1 MSAACTIRL
10 LVCYFDI
17 GQSGRS
23 IIQLCRLWLIGVT
36 LLSSAY
42 LGGMI
47 VGLFTREDL
56 EELEIQH
63 LAPYAVKS
71 RESRGRVYAEPE
83 HPYRT
88 AFQRDRDRV
97 IHTTAFRRLEYK
109 TQVFVNYEGDY
120 YRTRL
125 THSIEMAQI
134 GRIMAR
140 ALGLNE
146 DLTEAI
152 SLAHDLGHT
161 PFGHSGEVALN
172 ELMKEHGG
180 FNHNYQSVR
189 IVEKLE
195 QRYPDFPG
203 LNLTW
208 EVREG
213 IVKHTTEYDVPEAV
227 EYEPDKR
234 ATLESQLVNAA
245 DEIAYTTHDLD
256 DGLRSELIQV
266 DDLQDVRLWKES
278 LHVLGIQGRDFTEMA
293 RRQVIRYLIN
303 LEVTDVIQ
311 TVDSK
316 LSELCIRSPEDVRH
330 APQNLVG
337 FSPEMQ
343 SKNRDLKDFLLER
356 LYRHHRVIRMQ
367 VKAQRLIRQLFEAYL
382 NEPRQLPLQVQARF
396 ANEKPERVICDYIAG
411 MTDRFAIQEYRALF
425 DPATRG

>member
-1 MSAACTIRL
+1 ML
-10 LVCYFDI
+10 
-17 GQSGRS
+17 
-23 IIQLCRLWLIGVT
+23 
-36 LLSSAY
+36 
-42 LGGMI
+42 
-47 VGLFTREDL
+47 TREEL
-56 EELEIQH
+56 EELEMQR
-63 LAPYAVKS
+63 LASYAVKS
-71 RESRGRVYAEPE
+71 RESRGRDYREPE

-88 AFQRDRDRV
+88 AFQRDRDRI

-125 THSIEMAQI
+125 THSIETAQI
-134 GRIMAR
+134 GRTIAR

-180 FNHNYQSVR
+180 FNHNYHSVR

-195 QRYPDFPG
+195 RRYPGFPG

-213 IVKHTTEYDVPEAV
+213 IVKHTTEYDVSDAV

-234 ATLESQLVNAA
+234 ATLEGQLVNAA

-256 DGLRSELIQV
+256 DGLRSGLIQV
-266 DDLQDVRLWKES
+266 SDLHNVRLWGEA
-278 LHVLGIQGRDFTEMA
+278 LRVLGIQERDFTDMA
-293 RRQVIRYLIN
+293 RHRVIRYLID
-303 LEVTDVIQ
+303 LEVTEALKSISKKLRDLGIQ
-311 TVDSK
+311 
-316 LSELCIRSPEDVRH
+316 SPEDVRSV
-330 APQNLVG
+330 PQNLVG
-337 FSPEMQ
+337 FPPEMQ
-343 SKNRDLKDFLLER
+343 RGNRELKDFLLNR
-356 LYRHHRVIRMQ
+356 LYRHHRVIRLQ

-382 NEPRQLPLQVQARF
+382 SEPRQLPLEVQARF
-396 ANEKPERVICDYIAG
+396 RPEALRVLRRSVSKELEPEGVADEKIERVICDYIAG
-411 MTDRFAIQEYRALF
+411 MTDRFAIQEYRKLF

>member
-1 MSAACTIRL
+1 M
-10 LVCYFDI
+10 
-17 GQSGRS
+17 G
-23 IIQLCRLWLIGVT
+23 LW
-36 LLSSAY
+36 
-42 LGGMI
+42 
-47 VGLFTREDL
+47 TREEL
-56 EELEIQH
+56 EELETQR
-63 LAPYAVKS
+63 LAVYAVQS
-71 RESRGRVYAEPE
+71 RASRGRLYPEPE

-125 THSIEMAQI
+125 THSIETAQI
-134 GRIMAR
+134 ARTMAR

-161 PFGHSGEVALN
+161 PFGHSGEVALS
-172 ELMKEHGG
+172 ELMREHGG

-213 IVKHTTEYDVPEAV
+213 IVKHVTEYDVSQAT

-234 ATLESQLVNAA
+234 ASLEAQLVNAA

-256 DGLRSELIQV
+256 DGLRSELLQAS
-266 DDLQDVRLWKES
+266 DLHNVRLWVEA
-278 LHVLGIQGRDFTEMA
+278 LGALGVQEGDFTEMA
-293 RRQVIRYLIN
+293 RRRVIRYLIN
-303 LEVTDVIQ
+303 LEVTAVVQ
-311 TVDSK
+311 TVVGK
-316 LSELCIRSPEDVRH
+316 LKELDIQHPEGVRC
-330 APQNLVG
+330 APYNLVD
-337 FSPEMQ
+337 FSPEMR
-343 SKNRDLKDFLLER
+343 SRNRQLKDFLLER
-356 LYRHHRVIRMQ
+356 LYRHYRVMRMQ
-367 VKAQRLIRQLFEAYL
+367 VKAQRLIRELFDAYL
-382 NEPRQLPLQVQARF
+382 SEPRQLPSEIQTRF
-396 ANEKPERVICDYIAG
+396 GQEKPERVVCDYIAG
-411 MTDRFAIQEYRALF
+411 MTDRFAIQEHRKLF
-425 DPATRG
+425 DPAARG

>member
-1 MSAACTIRL
+1 M
-10 LVCYFDI
+10 
-17 GQSGRS
+17 
-23 IIQLCRLWLIGVT
+23 
-36 LLSSAY
+36 
-42 LGGMI
+42 
-47 VGLFTREDL
+47 FTREEL
-56 EELEIQH
+56 EELEMQH

-71 RESRGRVYAEPE
+71 RESRGRVYAESE

-88 AFQRDRDRV
+88 AFQRDRDRI

-125 THSIEMAQI
+125 THSIETAQI
-134 GRIMAR
+134 GRTMAR

-152 SLAHDLGHT
+152 ALAHDLGHT

-172 ELMKEHGG
+172 ELMREHGG
-180 FNHNYQSVR
+180 FNHNDQSLR

-213 IVKHTTEYDVPEAV
+213 IVKHTTEYDVSEAV
-227 EYEPDKR
+227 EYEPHKR
-234 ATLESQLVNAA
+234 ATLEGQFINAA

-266 DDLQDVRLWKES
+266 NDLRDVQLWNEA
-278 LHVLGIQGRDFTEMA
+278 LHALDIVEHDFTEMA
-293 RRQVIRYLIN
+293 RRRVIRYLIN
-303 LEVTDVIQ
+303 LEVTDVIHTTNNKLIEMGIQ
-311 TVDSK
+311 T
-316 LSELCIRSPEDVRH
+316 PEDIRC
-330 APQNLVG
+330 APQNLAG
-337 FSPEMQ
+337 FSPHMLGR
-343 SKNRDLKDFLLER
+343 NRELKGFLLAR
-356 LYRHHRVIRMQ
+356 LYCHHRVMRMQ

-382 NEPRQLPLQVQARF
+382 SEPRQLPLEVQARF
-396 ANEKPERVICDYIAG
+396 ANEQPERVICDYTAG
-411 MTDRFAIQEYRALF
+411 MTDRFVIQEYRKLF
-425 DPATRG
+425 DPTTRG

>member
-1 MSAACTIRL
+1 M
-10 LVCYFDI
+10 
-17 GQSGRS
+17 
-23 IIQLCRLWLIGVT
+23 GV
-36 LLSSAY
+36 L
-42 LGGMI
+42 
-47 VGLFTREDL
+47 TREEL
-56 EELEIQH
+56 EELEVQH
-63 LAPYAVKS
+63 LAPYAVRS
-71 RESRGRVYAEPE
+71 RDSRGRVYAEPE

-88 AFQRDRDRV
+88 AFQRDRDRI

-125 THSIEMAQI
+125 THTIETAQI
-134 GRIMAR
+134 GRTMAR

-172 ELMKEHGG
+172 KLMKEHGG

-195 QRYPDFPG
+195 RRYPGFPG

-213 IVKHTTEYDVPEAV
+213 IVKHVTEYDVSDARD
-227 EYEPDKR
+227 YEPDKR
-234 ATLESQLVNAA
+234 ATLEGQLVNMA

-256 DGLRSELIQV
+256 DGLRSGLIQV
-266 DDLQDVRLWKES
+266 SDLHDIRLWKEA
-278 LHVLGIQGRDFTEMA
+278 LHALGIQERDFTEMA
-293 RRQVIRYLIN
+293 RHQVIRYLIN
-303 LEVTDVIQ
+303 LEVTDVLRTTSTRLKDQGIQ
-311 TVDSK
+311 
-316 LSELCIRSPEDVRH
+316 LPEDVRS

-337 FSPEMQ
+337 FSPKMQ
-343 SKNRDLKDFLLER
+343 SKNRELKDFLMER

-367 VKAQRLIRQLFEAYL
+367 VKAQNLIRQLFEAYL
-382 NEPRQLPLQVQARF
+382 GEPRQLPLEVQARF
-396 ANEKPERVICDYIAG
+396 ASEKPERVVCDYIAG
-411 MTDRFAIQEYRALF
+411 MTDRFAIQEYQKLF